1 MWGFGRKNTTTPVKE
16 WKVDDSK
23 PIVTQ
28 TFAEPPTILEHS
40 PEYQKIEKKEHE
52 QIYEEVLAHFK
63 ETELYPVCEQNCQKS
78 DYKPLNSYEK
88 AWLSKQCLLRY
99 LRACDWKKEDAIKRI
114 TGSIAWRRE
123 FGIAGGEFDKIT
135 SQLVKVENE
144 TGKQQVFGFDSEKRP
159 CLILLNGRQN
169 TKTSDRQIQH
179 LIYMLERSIDFMP
192 QGQDKLC
199 LCVDFKKYPEAC
211 TYEPKVPAV
220 GVGKAVLYILQY
232 HYPERLGRALFINIP
247 TLVNI
252 FLKICWPFVDPY
264 TKQKCK
270 FDEPFSQFITPEQ
283 LALNYGGNVNFEYVH
298 DDYWDDFVAKAEEKR
313 AKVMENFER
322 KGGDIGMSE
331 WDLREGI

>member
-1 MWGFGRKNTTTPVKE
+1 MFGFGRKASSTPVKE
-16 WKVDDSK
+16 WKIDDSK
-23 PIVTQ
+23 PIVTT
-28 TFAEPPTILEHS
+28 TFADPPSSLEHS
-40 PEYQKIEKKEHE
+40 PEYQEIEKKEHDK
-52 QIYEEVLAHFK
+52 IYEEVLDHFK
-63 ETELYPVCEQNCQKS
+63 KTELYPVREQNCPQS
-78 DYKPLNSYEK
+78 EYKPLNKHEK

-99 LRACDWKKEDAIKRI
+99 LRACDWNKEDAIKRI

-135 SQLVKVENE
+135 SDLVKVENE

-220 GVGKAVLYILQY
+220 GVGKSVLYILQY

-252 FLKICWPFVDPY
+252 FLKICWPFVDSY

-270 FDEPFSQFITPEQ
+270 FDEPFEQFITPEQ
-283 LALNYGGNVNFEYVH
+283 LAYNYGGDVNFEYVH
-298 DDYWDDFVAKAEEKR
+298 EDYWDDFVTKAEKKR
-313 AKVMENFER
+313 SKIMENFEK
-322 KGGDIGMSE
+322 KGGEIGLSE
-331 WDLREGI
+331 WDLREGL